1 VYTNK
6 REALNAFRRG
16 IIRLL
21 APDVSGSISV
31 SMEDIAN
38 GGGGGGGGGKR
49 RRKKRKIEFGTE
61 TRTIETAK

>member
-1 VYTNK
+1 
-6 REALNAFRRG
+6 
-16 IIRLL
+16 
-21 APDVSGSISV
+21 
-31 SMEDIAN
+31 MEDIAN